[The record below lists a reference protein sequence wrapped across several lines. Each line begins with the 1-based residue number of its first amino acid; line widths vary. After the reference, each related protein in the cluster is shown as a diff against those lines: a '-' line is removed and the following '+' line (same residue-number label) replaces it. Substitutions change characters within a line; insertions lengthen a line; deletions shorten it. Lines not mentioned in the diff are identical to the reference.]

1 MDTLEGTAWVLI
13 SLNGS
18 SPLAKTTITAQFAEG
33 RVSGSAG
40 CNSYQGSYAVE
51 ESDLSIAELLWTEMA
66 CLDLDGFMEQESI
79 YTDQLARAT
88 GYRIADDQLEIF
100 SEGDR
105 VLIYAPQPEEA
116 DVGLEGT
123 TWSLTTFVQGET
135 ATSLIVDTEITA
147 IFEEGQ
153 INASAGCNTFST
165 GYEVDGL
172 AIWTCPAFADH

>member
-1 MDTLEGTAWVLI
+1 MKKRETAYLAICLIAALILIGCALSDETPNPFGSREDTPPDAGSMDTLEGTAWVLI

-51 ESDLSIAELLWTEMA
+51 GSDLSIAELLWTEMA

-123 TWSLTTFVQGET
+123 TWSLAPRSFRARPQ
-135 ATSLIVDTEITA
+135 
-147 IFEEGQ
+147 
-153 INASAGCNTFST
+153 
-165 GYEVDGL
+165 
-172 AIWTCPAFADH
+172 HR